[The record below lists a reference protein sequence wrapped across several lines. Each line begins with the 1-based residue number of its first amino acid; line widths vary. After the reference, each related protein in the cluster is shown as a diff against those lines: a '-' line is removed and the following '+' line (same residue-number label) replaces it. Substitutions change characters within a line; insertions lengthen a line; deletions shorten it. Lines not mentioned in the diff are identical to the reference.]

1 MVKTGEWISEAWELV
16 KQDLW
21 LHVLFAAIL
30 AIAGSASVSILS
42 YPLTCGYIYI
52 IIRKLQE
59 PGYTPEIGDIG
70 KGFEVFVPALLA
82 GIVGG
87 LIASLGI
94 IACGVGVFVTAAL
107 VMFAMPLVMD
117 RRMEFWP
124 AIQASIDLVKQEW
137 LAWAIFVL
145 ALWGLNL
152 LGLICCGVGQLVTG
166 PISMVALVLAY
177 RDNFGFAGAE
187 AAPSAEPPTPTQ

>member
-1 MVKTGEWISEAWELV
+1 MVKTGEWMSEAWELV

-21 LHVLFAAIL
+21 MHVLVVLLIG
-30 AIAGSASVSILS
+30 IASSASVSILS
-42 YPLTCGYIYI
+42 YPLACGYIYI

-59 PGYTPEIGDIG
+59 PGYTPEIGDVG

-87 LIASLGI
+87 IIAGLGI
-94 IACGVGVFVTAAL
+94 IACIVGVFVTSAL

-124 AIQASIDLVKQEW
+124 AIQASMDLVKQN
-137 LAWAIFVL
+137 LVAWSVFVL
-145 ALWGLNL
+145 ALTGVYL
-152 LGLICCGVGQLVTG
+152 LGIICCGVGVLVAA
-166 PISMVALVLAY
+166 PVCAVSVVLAY

-187 AAPSAEPPTPTQ
+187 AAAPTEPPTPTE